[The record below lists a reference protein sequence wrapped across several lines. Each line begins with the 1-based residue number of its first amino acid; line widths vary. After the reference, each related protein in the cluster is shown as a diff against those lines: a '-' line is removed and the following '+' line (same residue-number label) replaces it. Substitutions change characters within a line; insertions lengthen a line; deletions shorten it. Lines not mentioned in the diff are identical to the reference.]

1 MISQYENLAEAVD
14 RLVVLVDSEPV
25 KGKVS
30 TAEPPSGLG
39 HLISVSKY
47 WRTTDIVHAQS

>member
-1 MISQYENLAEAVD
+1 MISQYESLAEAVGI
-14 RLVVLVDSEPV
+14 LAVLVDSEPV

-39 HLISVSKY
+39 RSISASKY
-47 WRTTDIVHAQS
+47 RRTTDIAHAQS